1 MWENEP
7 MVGFKSGVIIG
18 LGVGYVLG
26 ARAGRERYLQ
36 ITEAWTNIRGDER
49 VGAVVDKA
57 AGIMA
62 APSEQV
68 REMIGD
74 GLRSVSD
81 AVDSAV
87 DAVDPDTVVDSASDT
102 DTASA

>member
-1 MWENEP
+1 MI
-7 MVGFKSGVIIG
+7 GFKSGVIIG

-36 ITEAWTNIRGDER
+36 IMEAWTNIRGDER

-81 AVDSAV
+81 AVDRPPTQSIRIPRSTPTHRHR
-87 DAVDPDTVVDSASDT
+87 DL
-102 DTASA
+102 

>member
-1 MWENEP
+1 MI
-7 MVGFKSGVIIG
+7 GFKSGVIIG
-18 LGVGYVLG
+18 LGVGYVFG

-36 ITEAWTNIRGDER
+36 IMEAWTNVRGDER

-81 AVDSAV
+81 AVDSV
-87 DAVDPDTVVDSASDT
+87 IDAVDPDTAVDADP
-102 DTASA
+102 DTATS

>member
-1 MWENEP
+1 M
-7 MVGFKSGVIIG
+7 
-18 LGVGYVLG
+18 
-26 ARAGRERYLQ
+26 
-36 ITEAWTNIRGDER
+36 
-49 VGAVVDKA
+49 VDKA

-81 AVDSAV
+81 AVDSAL
-87 DAVDPDTVVDSASDT
+87 DAVETDTAVDSDSDT

>member
-1 MWENEP
+1 

-57 AGIMA
+57 ASIMS
-62 APSEQV
+62 APSDQV
-68 REMIGD
+68 REMIGE

-81 AVDSAV
+81 AVDPDNAVEKAV
-87 DAVDPDTVVDSASDT
+87 DDAADAVSDIAPDT
-102 DTASA
+102 DTETA

>member
-1 MWENEP
+1 
-7 MVGFKSGVIIG
+7 
-18 LGVGYVLG
+18 
-26 ARAGRERYLQ
+26 
-36 ITEAWTNIRGDER
+36 
-49 VGAVVDKA
+49 
-57 AGIMA
+57 
-62 APSEQV
+62 V

>member
-1 MWENEP
+1 MI
-7 MVGFKSGVIIG
+7 GFKSGVIIG
-18 LGVGYVLG
+18 LGVGYVFG

-36 ITEAWTNIRGDER
+36 IMEAWTNVRGDER

-81 AVDSAV
+81 AVESV
-87 DAVDPDTVVDSASDT
+87 TDAVDPDTAVDADP
-102 DTASA
+102 DTATS